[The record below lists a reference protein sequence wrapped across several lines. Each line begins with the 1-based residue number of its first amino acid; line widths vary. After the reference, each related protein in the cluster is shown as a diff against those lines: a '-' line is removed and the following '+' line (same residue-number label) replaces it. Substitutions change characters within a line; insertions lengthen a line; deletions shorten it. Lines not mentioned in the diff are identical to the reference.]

1 MGFSFV
7 VVWSIVGWMVY
18 NDSQQLAYRISMPLV
33 EKSNANGEVN
43 WLPKTEGQT
52 SLGLSKDTSIML
64 KSSEELSSGQIVFL
78 HKEKGNW
85 VLLDSKTESKIR
97 EAYREKGIE
106 SALIPARVL
115 EPVSNLVE
123 ITTSWFSILN
133 SFFIIAFASLFTK
146 WWDSKYNPSVAQK
159 YGLGL
164 IVMGLG
170 FGFLAIGSAV
180 IPQGAAPGFVK
191 VSMVWLVVAYLFHTL
206 GELCVSPVGLS
217 NVSKLVPPRMIA
229 FMFGMW
235 YLAIAIG
242 NKLAATLGGQIEH
255 ISANYSLSTFFLI
268 FTIVPVTA
276 GILVA
281 SLNPLLKHL
290 MYGKSK

>member
-1 MGFSFV
+1 
-7 VVWSIVGWMVY
+7 
-18 NDSQQLAYRISMPLV
+18 
-33 EKSNANGEVN
+33 
-43 WLPKTEGQT
+43 
-52 SLGLSKDTSIML
+52 ML
-64 KSSEELSSGQIVFL
+64 KSSEELLASQVVYL

-85 VLLDSKTESKIR
+85 VLMDSKTESKVR
-97 EAYREKGIE
+97 EAYQQRGQE
-106 SALIPARVL
+106 SALIPAKVI

-170 FGFLAIGSAV
+170 FGCLAIGSAV

-268 FTIVPVTA
+268 FTLVPVAA

-281 SLNPLLKHL
+281 SLNPLLKRL
-290 MYGKSK
+290 MYGKST